1 MASRFGPQ
9 DIEIPRRFGLALI
22 PQGGLSLAMAI
33 SFVLIYVSTEPG
45 LEPEI
50 NLFFA
55 TVVIA
60 VGISD
65 LLGPFLVR
73 DVLERAGE
81 LDRRVAY
88 AQSAG
93 DR

>member
-1 MASRFGPQ
+1 MNTAKVVS
-9 DIEIPRRFGLALI
+9 ILKL
-22 PQGGLSLAMAI
+22 LTNHKAI
-33 SFVLIYVSTEPG
+33 SFVLIYVPTEPG
-45 LEPEI
+45 LSPEV

-88 AQSAG
+88 AQRAG
-93 DR
+93 SR